1 MDDLINLIQG
11 EVFKLIVNKC
21 EKLVLLGFPCLY

>member
-11 EVFKLIVNKC
+11 EGFRLIVNKY